1 LNGDE
6 LHNKN
11 EGEVVMR
18 RMRDGGMTLI
28 EVVFAISIL
37 LIGVTFVVKSDSTM
51 YHYRYQ
57 GEVRQ
62 QMLFYAAG
70 QLERVL
76 QNQLVIQGAASGNL
90 EFASFN
96 VESTVDDVPSR
107 SHLKVIKVVVSVVPH
122 TTKSPDPV
130 TLFSYRAN

>member
-1 LNGDE
+1 
-6 LHNKN
+6 
-11 EGEVVMR
+11 MR

-37 LIGVTFVVKSDSTM
+37 LIGVTFVIKSDSVM

-57 GEVRQ
+57 GEIRQ

-76 QNQLVIQGAASGNL
+76 QNQPAIQGNASGNSQ
-90 EFASFN
+90 FASFS
-96 VESTVDDVPSR
+96 VVVTESDLIPSR
-107 SHLKVIKVVVSVVPH
+107 SHLKVINVIVSVVPH
-122 TTKSPDPV
+122 TTNSPDSV
-130 TLFSYRAN
+130 TLSTYRAY